1 MSLETFSF
9 CPRCGKALAD
19 RPITDIEGIT
29 STRRA
34 CEAACGY
41 VQWKNPVPVVGALI
55 EHEGDIVLARNVAWP
70 DKFFALVTGYLE
82 ENEDP
87 RGAIAREVKEEVGL
101 DVQDAHLI
109 GNYIFELKNEVVMCY
124 HAVATGTIALGR
136 EIAETRRFRPEQL
149 RPWRRGTGLAV
160 ADWMRARNLPFEWLE
175 RPPTRVAAEK
185 T

>member
-1 MSLETFSF
+1 LSLETFSF

-19 RPITDIEGIT
+19 RPITDIEGVT

-41 VQWKNPVPVVGALI
+41 VQWKNPVPVVGALV

-70 DKFFALVTGYLE
+70 EKFFALVTGYLE
-82 ENEDP
+82 SNEDP
-87 RGAIAREVKEEVGL
+87 RGAIAREVKEEIGL
-101 DVQDAHLI
+101 DVQEMHLI

-124 HAVATGTIALGR
+124 HAIARGTVRLG
-136 EIAETRRFRPEQL
+136 EELAEYRRCPPAKL
-149 RPWRRGTGLAV
+149 RPWRRATGLAV

-175 RPPTRVAAEK
+175 RPALAAEHDR

>member
-19 RPITDIEGIT
+19 RPITDIEGVT

-41 VQWKNPVPVVGALI
+41 VQWKNPVPVVGALV
-55 EHEGDIVLARNVAWP
+55 EHDGDIILARNVAWP

-82 ENEDP
+82 ANEDP
-87 RGAIAREVKEEVGL
+87 RQAIAREVKEEIGL
-101 DVQDAHLI
+101 DVAQAHLI
-109 GNYIFELKNEVVMCY
+109 GNYIFEMKNEVVMCY
-124 HAVATGTIALGR
+124 HTLATGTITLGR
-136 EIAETRRFRPEQL
+136 EIAETRRFKPHEL

-160 ADWMRARNLPFEWLE
+160 ADWMRARNLAFEWLE
-175 RPPTRVAAEK
+175 RPVVKPVGEK
-185 T
+185 A